1 MKLDILDGGNI
12 SRSEA
17 GAFLTLK
24 EFPLT
29 FLVKSP
35 VASVS
40 IFVPI
45 ELPQQTGDEASAFN
59 GYDFPVF
66 ESRFHKMRPITDR
79 FTYKRYYTLCK
90 LQLET

>member
-1 MKLDILDGGNI
+1 MKLDILEGGKI
-12 SRSEA
+12 SRSEV
-17 GAFLTLK
+17 GAFVTLK

-45 ELPQQTGDEASAFN
+45 ELPQQTGDEASASN
-59 GYDFPVF
+59 GYDLPIFD
-66 ESRFHKMRPITDR
+66 SRFHKIIPI
-79 FTYKRYYTLCK
+79 
-90 LQLET
+90 

>member
-1 MKLDILDGGNI
+1 MIKYSTTDILKLDILEGGNM
-12 SRSEA
+12 SKSEA

-45 ELPQQTGDEASAFN
+45 ELPQQTGEDASAFN
-59 GYDFPVF
+59 GYDFPIF
-66 ESRFHKMRPITDR
+66 NQDFIK
-79 FTYKRYYTLCK
+79 
-90 LQLET
+90 